1 MKLQGK
7 VALITGGSSGIGKAS
22 ALLFAEEGARVAIA
36 ARDKASGEEALNLLR
51 KRGPGALFIPTD
63 VAKLE
68 DCRNAVE
75 TTLRAFGGIHILF
88 NNAGMALVKP
98 LHETT
103 EAEWDTIMDTN
114 LKSIFRMSKLVIP
127 HMIEQ
132 GGGSIINTGS
142 QLSFVAAPNFAAYL
156 ATKGAIVNLSR
167 AMAVDYAKH
176 KIRVN
181 TLCPG
186 AVATPLLLRQF
197 QGTDGPQGTL
207 DQLAA
212 LHPMGRI
219 GQPEEL
225 APAALYLASDDSSFV
240 TGSALM
246 VDGGYTT
253 W

>member
-1 MKLQGK
+1 M
-7 VALITGGSSGIGKAS
+7 
-22 ALLFAEEGARVAIA
+22 R
-36 ARDKASGEEALNLLR
+36 
-51 KRGPGALFIPTD
+51 FIPTD

-167 AMAVDYAKH
+167 AMAVDYAK
-176 KIRVN
+176 KIGKKDAVRVAAIS
-181 TLCPG
+181 TVTPTFASGVIEMPDIATDSAFAVEVCWLAFPCSVPYGCGRYRPCP
-186 AVATPLLLRQF
+186 VL
-197 QGTDGPQGTL
+197 
-207 DQLAA
+207 
-212 LHPMGRI
+212 
-219 GQPEEL
+219 
-225 APAALYLASDDSSFV
+225 
-240 TGSALM
+240 
-246 VDGGYTT
+246 
-253 W
+253 

>member
-1 MKLQGK
+1 MLLMK
-7 VALITGGSSGIGKAS
+7 S
-22 ALLFAEEGARVAIA
+22 
-36 ARDKASGEEALNLLR
+36 
-51 KRGPGALFIPTD
+51 
-63 VAKLE
+63 
-68 DCRNAVE
+68 
-75 TTLRAFGGIHILF
+75 
-88 NNAGMALVKP
+88 MAQEL
-98 LHETT
+98 
-103 EAEWDTIMDTN
+103 
-114 LKSIFRMSKLVIP
+114 
-127 HMIEQ
+127 
-132 GGGSIINTGS
+132 
-142 QLSFVAAPNFAAYL
+142 
-156 ATKGAIVNLSR
+156 
-167 AMAVDYAKH
+167 AKH